1 MWGLGPFGQR
11 FVFILSSSLPHT
23 TLFFLS
29 KSVSFE
35 AIGVLL
41 CQFGGGG
48 GGEGGGWG
56 QSLDSMLACWPQ
68 LALGSVL

>member
-1 MWGLGPFGQR
+1 MRGLGPFGQR

-41 CQFGGGG
+41 CPFGGGG
-48 GGEGGGWG
+48 GGAVLGLYVG
-56 QSLDSMLACWPQ
+56 LLWPQ